1 MPHTSYNIMSGQ
13 DCRNKCVF
21 SFRRNT
27 SKDGADVMSSG
38 RVFQS
43 LGPATANERSPTV
56 TSRDRGM
63 TSSEEVHALPIT
75 QPTEC
80 MWLSLSNDRFIGKC
94 PCRECIMQLSSSLML
109 LSTGYQEKIPFV
121 KSAPIEADDTSKS
134 KKKQSA
140 GGAAGASGGGKKGTR
155 VNTAEHPAGDMPN
168 AVVDGIDN
176 VTLQS

>member
-1 MPHTSYNIMSGQ
+1 
-13 DCRNKCVF
+13 
-21 SFRRNT
+21 
-27 SKDGADVMSSG
+27 
-38 RVFQS
+38 
-43 LGPATANERSPTV
+43 
-56 TSRDRGM
+56 
-63 TSSEEVHALPIT
+63 
-75 QPTEC
+75 
-80 MWLSLSNDRFIGKC
+80 
-94 PCRECIMQLSSSLML
+94 ML

-168 AVVDGIDN
+168 AVVDSIDN